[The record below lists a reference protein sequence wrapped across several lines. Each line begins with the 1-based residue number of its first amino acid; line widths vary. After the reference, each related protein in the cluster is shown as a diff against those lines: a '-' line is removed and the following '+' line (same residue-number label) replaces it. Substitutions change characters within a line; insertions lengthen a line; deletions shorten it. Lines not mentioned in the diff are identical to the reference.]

1 VELRLAAH
9 CLELRV
15 KGVDERMN
23 GWMVADATTKFAQ
36 CTAVY
41 EEYLKI
47 QLIWVNLLCS
57 LVI

>member
-1 VELRLAAH
+1 MELRLAAH

-36 CTAVY
+36 CTAGY
-41 EEYLKI
+41 EEYKNK
-47 QLIWVNLLCS
+47 NLLCS
-57 LVI
+57 LEI